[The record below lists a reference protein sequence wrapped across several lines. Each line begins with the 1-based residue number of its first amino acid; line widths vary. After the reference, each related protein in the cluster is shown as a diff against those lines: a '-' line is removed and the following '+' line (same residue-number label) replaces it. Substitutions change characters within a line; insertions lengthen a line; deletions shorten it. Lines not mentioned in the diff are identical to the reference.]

1 MSDKPER
8 RSWSD
13 PSLLKS
19 IPNPSRQGYEIKIK
33 TSEVTFLGVRD
44 QPDFADLYITLYP
57 SDTVVELKSLKHY
70 LFQFRSRIL
79 SYERFINVVYDDM
92 MAVYAP
98 NRLRIVAVF
107 NPRGGISSRL
117 TVDSDW
123 ATRGGS
129 ETFRDWIG
137 QEDTW

>member
-98 NRLRIVAVF
+98 NRLRIVSVF

-129 ETFRDWIG
+129 ETFRDWVG

>member
-1 MSDKPER
+1 MSEKPER
-8 RSWSD
+8 RSWSE
-13 PSLLKS
+13 PALLKS

-44 QPDFADLYITLYP
+44 QPDFADLFITMYP
-57 SDTVVELKSLKHY
+57 GETVIELKSLKHY
-70 LFQFRSRIL
+70 LFQFRSRVL
-79 SYERFINVVYDDM
+79 SYERFINVIYDDLVS
-92 MAVYAP
+92 VYRP
-98 NRLRIVAVF
+98 NRIRIVAVF

-123 ATRGGS
+123 ETRGGS
-129 ETFRDWIG
+129 ERYRDWVG